1 MDNALPVFTT
11 LPLSML
17 KPGSACVRPYHFAP
31 NLVGPGASALEVM
44 TDLRFVA
51 VATIGGEVDLEAAT
65 QKMIARGV
73 RSLLVLDEHGDVV
86 GILTSRDLIGDRPAE
101 VTNGRNLAYEE
112 IRVRDVMTPREAI
125 EVIPLDGVLHASVG
139 DVVQTLKHSGRQ
151 HALVVEESPLGA
163 KPMIRGI
170 FSATQIARQ
179 LGIALPGPALA
190 HTFAEI
196 DRGMSVRQRGRGDPD
211 HSRHSIAVAA
221 PGP

>member
-1 MDNALPVFTT
+1 MDTALPVFTT

-31 NLVGPGASALEVM
+31 NRVGPGASALEVM
-44 TDLRFVA
+44 TDLHYVA
-51 VATIGGEVDLEAAT
+51 VATIDGDADLEAST

-86 GILTSRDLIGDRPAE
+86 GILTARDLIGDRPAE
-101 VTNGRNLAYEE
+101 VMHGRDIAYQE

-125 EVIPLDGVLHASVG
+125 EVIPLDSVLHARVG
-139 DVVQTLKHSGRQ
+139 DVVQTLKRSGRQ
-151 HALVVEESPLGA
+151 HALVVEESPLWA

-196 DRGMSVRQRGRGDPD
+196 DRGMSPRQNGRDDANPT
-211 HSRHSIAVAA
+211 RHSLAVAA